1 MALVML
7 RRLLLAFGALFVGS
21 FAQAELV
28 VYDWFEYTG
37 RDAAFEQ
44 PLPPGHYRNPILSG
58 FHPDPSITHAGDR
71 FYLVHSTFAYF
82 PGIPVFESRDLV
94 HWRQIGNVIDRP
106 SQLDFS
112 KLGVSR
118 GVFAPSIEYRDGLF
132 YVFNTLVDGGGNYVV
147 TAKNPAGPWSDPTW
161 LPELEG
167 GIDPSMFVDDDGRAY
182 VLNNGP
188 PEGTPRYNGHRAIWI
203 QAFERATLQ
212 LQGPRK
218 VLVDGGVEP
227 SKNPIWI
234 EGPHIYKRA
243 GWYYLSCA
251 EGGTG
256 PAAFAG
262 GAARPLAVGTVRG
275 VCGTTRSSRSATY
288 RPIAAANHEC
298 RSCRSGRAP
307 TDPGGRRFSRR
318 VPTRACTTTRGERPF
333 YCRSSGAMAGQS
345 SSSTA
350 ARFLRWCAG
359 RSFMEAGDQ
368 KPLSGN
374 FTWRDE
380 FDGEALDKSWL
391 QLRAPQEWFDL
402 RRTAGALTIDPQ
414 VTRLDDVATPA
425 LLARRQQH
433 LVFDATTQLR
443 VPSKAG
449 TAAGLAAFQNEAH
462 WYFLGTRRVG
472 TSVEVF
478 VEKRGMA
485 SAWRLLPQRRC
496 RRRLS
501 SNSGSQATRVHTRS
515 GIERRTAVGGRS
527 RRTTTDRSSAR
538 RSPGASSE
546 RSSDPMRARSRHIAI

>member
-1 MALVML
+1 MTPERLADGTMWRLVML
-7 RRLLLAFGALFVGS
+7 RRLLLAFGALLVGS
-21 FAQAELV
+21 FAQAEPV

-37 RDAAFEQ
+37 RDAVFEQ

-58 FHPDPSITHAGDR
+58 FHPDPSITRAGDR

-147 TAKNPAGPWSDPTW
+147 TAKNPAGPWSDPMW

-203 QAFERATLQ
+203 QEFERATLQ

-243 GWYYLSCA
+243 GLVLL
-251 EGGTG
+251 ELRRRRHG

-262 GAARPLAVGTVRG
+262 RAARALAVGTVRA
-275 VCGTTRSSRSATY
+275 VCGQ
-288 RPIAAANHEC
+288 PDPHAARLAG
-298 RSCRSGRAP
+298 RSCSSQSRMQVMP
-307 TDPGGRRFSRR
+307 IWCKPLTDPGGRRFSRR
-318 VPTRACTTTRGERPF
+318 VPTRACTTTQ
-333 YCRSSGAMAGQS
+333 GAR
-345 SSSTA
+345 
-350 ARFLRWCAG
+350 RFLLPVTWRDGWPIILEQG
-359 RSFMEAGDQ
+359 RAIPQVVRGPNFMEARDQ

-380 FDGEALDKSWL
+380 FDEEALDKSL
-391 QLRAPQEWFDL
+391 VAVARS
-402 RRTAGALTIDPQ
+402 G
-414 VTRLDDVATPA
+414 VVRLAKDSGCT
-425 LLARRQQH
+425 QH
-433 LVFDATTQLR
+433 R
-443 VPSKAG
+443 S
-449 TAAGLAAFQNEAH
+449 
-462 WYFLGTRRVG
+462 
-472 TSVEVF
+472 
-478 VEKRGMA
+478 A
-485 SAWRLLPQRRC
+485 SH
-496 RRRLS
+496 
-501 SNSGSQATRVHTRS
+501 ATR
-515 GIERRTAVGGRS
+515 
-527 RRTTTDRSSAR
+527 
-538 RSPGASSE
+538 
-546 RSSDPMRARSRHIAI
+546 